1 MYTFE
6 IPTVDITFV
15 KDNKES
21 ELTSYSSR
29 LLEIQDQIKKESD
42 KDPILKKIKKMLGVS
57 SMTLCNASVYNM
69 KDTRQYWNILEYI
82 YAKNN
87 KKRGCYNDSTSIGWC
102 GYPELGTESIYYTNP
117 DPIEKF
123 NFITYKLTK
132 NKPSGYNIN
141 IHDINDLDKNLHHLQ
156 RINTYLKVGGA
167 ALFIVIGDFNTTNG
181 HLAFPYLLKRFFK
194 KVVVCVT
201 GYCIGIDYNGEIL
214 KETTYPSILSESIQP
229 YIQFVKKIRQET
241 ITCYELLLKTD
252 KMPFFKQFYTNT
264 MALRKELNILQ
275 SKYHSNLFI
284 FIFFHFGI
292 NPANYTASYKMID
305 DKLKS
310 NMYPFPK
317 DGFML
322 YNLIIDKNLKNVV
335 ELGCATG
342 ITSAYLLLAIK
353 EIQGH
358 VTSID
363 PTETTKWDSIG
374 LRLIEL
380 MKLKTYHTFIE
391 ESFYI
396 LAPNILLKKGENR
409 IYDLVY
415 INSYYTFDMTLTDI
429 YFADKF
435 IRVGGYLIIDNY
447 TNDAITTIM
456 MQILSYF
463 KHYERLPLTY
473 ASHSI
478 VFKKNK
484 EK

>member
-1 MYTFE
+1 MHIFE

-15 KDNKES
+15 KENKES
-21 ELTSYSSR
+21 ELTSYSIQ
-29 LLEIQDQIKKESD
+29 LLELYEQLQKESE
-42 KDPILKKIKKMLGVS
+42 KNPMFKKTMQVLR
-57 SMTLCNASVYNM
+57 TLMNPYNASVYNM
-69 KDTRQYWNILEYI
+69 KNTKQYWNLLEYT
-82 YAKNN
+82 YAKID
-87 KKRGCYNDSTSIGWC
+87 KKSGCYIDASSRSWC
-102 GYPELGTESIYYTNP
+102 GYPGLSPEPLYYTNP
-117 DPIEKF
+117 DPKEKF
-123 NFITYKLTK
+123 DYITYRITK
-132 NKPSGYNIN
+132 DTSSADKIHIN
-141 IHDINDLDKNLHHLQ
+141 NMNDLDGNLYHLQ
-156 RINTYLKVGGA
+156 HINKYLNVGGS
-167 ALFIVIGDFNTTNG
+167 ALFIAIGNYNTTNG
-181 HLAFPYLLKRFFK
+181 HLAFPYLLKKFFK
-194 KVVVCVT
+194 KVIVCVT

-214 KETTYPSILSESIQP
+214 KETTYPSILSESIRP
-229 YIQFVKKIRQET
+229 YIQFVKKVRQET
-241 ITCYELLLKTD
+241 ITCYDLLLKTD

-264 MALRKELNILQ
+264 MALRKELNVLQ

-292 NPANYTASYKMID
+292 NPASYAASYKTID
-305 DKLKS
+305 DKLIF
-310 NMYPFPK
+310 NMYPYPK

-322 YNLIIDKNLKNVV
+322 YNLIIDKKLKNVL

-353 EIQGH
+353 EIEGR

-363 PTETTKWDSIG
+363 PTETTKWNSIG
-374 LRLIEL
+374 LNLIEL

-391 ESFYI
+391 EPFYI
-396 LAPNILLKKGENR
+396 LAPNLLLKKGENC

-415 INSYYTFDMTLTDI
+415 IDSYYTFDMTLTDI

-447 TNDAITTIM
+447 TNNAITTVM

-463 KHYERLPLTY
+463 TNYERISLDY

-484 EK
+484 LK